1 MCMQEPN
8 PRSSSGQKQQ
18 SRSSSTPVAIR
29 LEDVLAADPSIGPRA
44 RSLAPEV
51 SPVKPLSWR
60 LTPVL
65 IELLRLS

>member
-29 LEDVLAADPSIGPRA
+29 REDVLAADPSTGPRS
-44 RSLAPEV
+44 RSLALEV
-51 SPVKPLSWR
+51 CPVRLLRWR
-60 LTPVL
+60 LTAVL